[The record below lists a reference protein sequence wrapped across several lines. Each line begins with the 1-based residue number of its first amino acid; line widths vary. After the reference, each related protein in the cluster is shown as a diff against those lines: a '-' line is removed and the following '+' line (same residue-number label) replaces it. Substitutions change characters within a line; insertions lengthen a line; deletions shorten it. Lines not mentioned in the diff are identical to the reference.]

1 MVSSRSYWA
10 EANTF
15 TVFEDAKHI
24 KPLTKADMIAFFNE
38 YVDPSSPARA
48 KLAVH
53 MHALGK
59 SKSANPAIV
68 EEVKPIAEKL
78 GEKVET
84 VASIVANGVAK
95 VEEELSKV
103 GLVKLG
109 EGWKTENGG
118 NGVEAVEI
126 KDVRHF
132 KASLAVTPGPL
143 PVKDISEFE
152 DLEAKL

>member
-1 MVSSRSYWA
+1 
-10 EANTF
+10 
-15 TVFEDAKHI
+15 
-24 KPLTKADMIAFFNE
+24 MIAFFNE

-59 SKSANPAIV
+59 SKSATANPACL

-78 GEKVET
+78 GEKAEV
-84 VASIVANGVAK
+84 VAGIVQDGVK
-95 VEEELSKV
+95 QVEEELAKI
-103 GLVKLG
+103 GLVKNG
-109 EGWKTENGG
+109 EGSKEENAG

-126 KDVRHF
+126 KDVRYF

-143 PVKDISEFE
+143 PVKDLSEFE
-152 DLEAKL
+152 ELESKL